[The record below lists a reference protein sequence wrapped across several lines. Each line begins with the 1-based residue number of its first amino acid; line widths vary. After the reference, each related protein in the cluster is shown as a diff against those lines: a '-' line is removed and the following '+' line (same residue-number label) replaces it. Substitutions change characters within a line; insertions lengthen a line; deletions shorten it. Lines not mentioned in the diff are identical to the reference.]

1 VLLDVAAD
9 LFDHIGLWIP
19 AQQPRPAAQAR
30 SKAGF
35 FSILWMREKPNILAP
50 RTPRRA
56 RWPAINASGRN
67 CKNELPI
74 VAPVA
79 ADDSLPGLIFTF
91 GADELVRFGACESHC
106 EVFFLSEYGIGSH
119 VWESI
124 VSESHSSDK
133 VGRRQ
138 RKGLSESCGQ
148 NEFAEPNSWCWFSA
162 DSRLRRPLKTVRVP

>member
-1 VLLDVAAD
+1 LQITFELTHSAGIRVFPWRDSERCLEPALQMERALSKSFAQPFKGDQLIKVLLDVAAD

-35 FSILWMREKPNILAP
+35 FSILWMREKCNILAP

-79 ADDSLPGLIFTF
+79 ADDSLPGLIFT
-91 GADELVRFGACESHC
+91 
-106 EVFFLSEYGIGSH
+106 
-119 VWESI
+119 
-124 VSESHSSDK
+124 
-133 VGRRQ
+133 
-138 RKGLSESCGQ
+138 
-148 NEFAEPNSWCWFSA
+148 
-162 DSRLRRPLKTVRVP
+162 